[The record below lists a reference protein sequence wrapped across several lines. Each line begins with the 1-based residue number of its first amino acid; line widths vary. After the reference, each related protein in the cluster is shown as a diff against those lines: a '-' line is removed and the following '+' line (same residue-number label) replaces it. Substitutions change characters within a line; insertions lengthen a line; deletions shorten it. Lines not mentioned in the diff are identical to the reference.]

1 MLKFQ
6 PFLIALLLALVTF
19 PPSIYGLPDRGET
32 RELQGGRP
40 QVIAP
45 TDTVPADTEAPDE
58 ADMATT
64 EPDESTPVP
73 EDTTLEEVAAPDTDV
88 SILDI
93 ATANPDFET
102 LVTALE
108 LAGLVNA
115 LEGDGPF
122 TVFAPTNE
130 AFVAAE
136 IEFLLEPS
144 WIKHLQ
150 SVLLYHVAEGSY
162 LSSNLDAAG
171 DEIPSLFEEEPINV
185 TSVVPFTVNDVAVAT
200 ADIFATNGVVHVV
213 EDVLLPAFTELD
225 IVELAAATP
234 AQFSTLVD
242 LLILANLTETL
253 QSGVYTVFAPT
264 NTAFEDLDEDTLTFL
279 RSEEGLE
286 TLTDILL
293 YHVSPGIAYAD
304 GVEVGDAAESLQ
316 GSNIT
321 VTKAGKN
328 VELNDAATVEIADI
342 LASNGV
348 LHAIDTV
355 LIPPEDEELMAENA
369 TGAPEMAD
377 AEPETT
383 VSAQES
389 NATAGDEPDGLAPVG
404 QLNLKDWVFLGE
416 EYSTLYELLNATGL
430 TESLAGEGPLT
441 LFAPDNNAFGNL
453 PDAAKY
459 SEPEW
464 YAHLYDILLYHIVP
478 GDMMSTDLVEGM
490 EALTVLGANLTVTSI
505 DPVVLLN
512 DDATVVS
519 PDSVVSNGVAH
530 GLDSV
535 LLPPSAVND
544 IIDVAV
550 LSPFF
555 AELVGLV
562 VASGLEDAFRGEGP
576 FTFFAPTN
584 NAINSL
590 DDETKANLTS
600 PEGIAQLQRILQYHV
615 VPGIILSDDVSD
627 GQMFETIEGQ
637 MLTLAKN
644 GSKYFINNAEILDGD
659 ILAKN
664 GVIHGKSCHAL
675 SIVNCMIS
683 LYFMLA
689 NLMLSNIVAHSD
701 QSRLGSSYGWL
712 FATR

>member
-675 SIVNCMIS
+675 SI
-683 LYFMLA
+683 L
-689 NLMLSNIVAHSD
+689 IV
-701 QSRLGSSYGWL
+701 
-712 FATR
+712 

>member
-1 MLKFQ
+1 MLKLQ

-675 SIVNCMIS
+675 SI
-683 LYFMLA
+683 L
-689 NLMLSNIVAHSD
+689 IV
-701 QSRLGSSYGWL
+701 
-712 FATR
+712 